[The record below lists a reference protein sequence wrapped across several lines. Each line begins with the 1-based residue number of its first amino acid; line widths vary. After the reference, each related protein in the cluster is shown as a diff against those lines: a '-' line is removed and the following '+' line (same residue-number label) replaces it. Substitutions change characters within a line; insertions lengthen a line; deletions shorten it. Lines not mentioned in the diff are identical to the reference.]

1 MPSGSLS
8 IEQVLTL
15 LAATPLRLAV
25 LISSLGP
32 ADSTPWLGASPVMLS
47 VALAIRKKL
56 CYNNL

>member
-25 LISSLGP
+25 LIGSLGP

-56 CYNNL
+56 C